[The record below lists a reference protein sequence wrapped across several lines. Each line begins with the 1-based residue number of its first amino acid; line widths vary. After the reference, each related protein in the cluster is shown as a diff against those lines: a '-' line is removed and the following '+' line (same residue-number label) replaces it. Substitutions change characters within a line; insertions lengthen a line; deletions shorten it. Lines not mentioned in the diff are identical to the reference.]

1 MSSAKPPFIAYAS
14 LLLLGLLT
22 ATAAETFR
30 DYAIEWNQRELV
42 RATSPDRRVDAIL
55 VEPIVKSIGGGEALY
70 LVPIGDPAPASEPV
84 LRGSRLTGP
93 PKLHWSKSQLL
104 EVQYDR
110 GCVAAF
116 SNVWHSGEVEEGRY
130 YVEVRLD
137 PTANFAC
144 IVSPAATGA
153 N

>member
-1 MSSAKPPFIAYAS
+1 VSSARPPLIAYAS
-14 LLLLGLLT
+14 LFLLGLLA

-30 DYAIEWNQRELV
+30 DYAIEWNQRELA
-42 RATSPDRRVDAIL
+42 RATSPDRRVDAIF
-55 VEPIVKSIGGGEALY
+55 VEPIVKFIGDGEALY
-70 LVPIGDPAPASEPV
+70 LVPRGDPAPASDPL
-84 LRGSRLTGP
+84 LRGSRFGRP

-110 GCVAAF
+110 GCIGAF

-137 PTANFAC
+137 PGANFAC
-144 IVSPAATGA
+144 ITSPAATDA

>member
-55 VEPIVKSIGGGEALY
+55 VEPIVKYIGNGEALY
-70 LVPIGDPAPASEPV
+70 LVPKGDPAPGSDPV
-84 LRGSRLTGP
+84 LRGSRFTRP

>member
-1 MSSAKPPFIAYAS
+1 MIAYAS
-14 LLLLGLLT
+14 LFLLGLLT

-42 RATSPDRRVDAIL
+42 RATSPDRRVDAIF
-55 VEPIVKSIGGGEALY
+55 VEPIVKFIGDGEALY
-70 LVPIGDPAPASEPV
+70 LVPRGDPAPASDPL
-84 LRGSRLTGP
+84 LRGSRFGRP

-110 GCVAAF
+110 GCIGAF

-137 PTANFAC
+137 PGANFAC
-144 IVSPAATGA
+144 ITSPAATDA